1 MNSIISIFKNEN
13 TKAGGFYLIGNLF
26 DKAILFLTIP
36 IFTRLM
42 STSDYGIV
50 NTYMS
55 WVSILSLV
63 VGLSLGHSIRTAFID
78 FKENFEAYISSILF
92 LSFLNFLVSSVL
104 ILIIMYSFF
113 KEVNLIL
120 VIFCLVQSYMTF
132 IINCIS
138 IKYMMTMEY
147 IKKTILLALPNV
159 LITVLSIALLVNI
172 ENNQALGR
180 IIPYIMVTS
189 VVGIYLLVSSFVKGK
204 KIISK
209 IYWKY
214 SISLSIPLIFHGLSM
229 NILSVADRI
238 MITAFRS
245 AAETGIF
252 SLVYSLSMIALVVT
266 SSMESVW
273 IPWFTKKLQQ
283 GEKNIINK
291 RVNLYIELVV
301 VVIIGL
307 LLISPEIL
315 VFMAPEEYWGG
326 RNLIPPVVLASFII
340 FLYSISV
347 DLEYYYKS
355 TKVIA
360 TNTVIAAMINIGLN
374 FIFIPHYGAIAA
386 AFTTVIAYAVSF
398 GIHYRAARKLDN
410 ELFPIKIYL
419 KPVITVLFATVLTYS
434 LMDYASARW
443 GIAIVGFGL
452 YTFISLKNDRFSFVI
467 N

>member
-204 KIISK
+204 K
-209 IYWKY
+209 
-214 SISLSIPLIFHGLSM
+214 LLVRF
-229 NILSVADRI
+229 
-238 MITAFRS
+238 
-245 AAETGIF
+245 TG
-252 SLVYSLSMIALVVT
+252 
-266 SSMESVW
+266 
-273 IPWFTKKLQQ
+273 
-283 GEKNIINK
+283 N
-291 RVNLYIELVV
+291 
-301 VVIIGL
+301 
-307 LLISPEIL
+307 
-315 VFMAPEEYWGG
+315 
-326 RNLIPPVVLASFII
+326 
-340 FLYSISV
+340 
-347 DLEYYYKS
+347 
-355 TKVIA
+355 
-360 TNTVIAAMINIGLN
+360 
-374 FIFIPHYGAIAA
+374 
-386 AFTTVIAYAVSF
+386 IAY
-398 GIHYRAARKLDN
+398 HC
-410 ELFPIKIYL
+410 LFL
-419 KPVITVLFATVLTYS
+419 
-434 LMDYASARW
+434 
-443 GIAIVGFGL
+443 
-452 YTFISLKNDRFSFVI
+452 
-467 N
+467 